1 MDIETE
7 MDFEKLYLQ
16 FNDILKEATTNIAP
30 QYMLFE
36 AVGLLDGFMERTY
49 GYELYHQLRI
59 FQEKFGY
66 DQFTIHA
73 EPQKRRTQF
82 FKSILERLVKENEE
96 IEDDVFQISVMP
108 DVLVHIPND
117 IEGNIAVL
125 EIKPEKGKII
135 DGFKKDIRVLKE
147 FIDGGDHVRGY
158 FRGISLLYYT
168 NVGLTKEEDVKSLYS
183 KTIKETVGETWE
195 DYQDKIQLLWHP
207 GPNKGTIQINWAQ
220 NL

>member
-1 MDIETE
+1 MALLTSEIKKIKAE
-7 MDFEKLYLQ
+7 LGYPL
-16 FNDILKEATTNIAP
+16 EAS
-30 QYMLFE
+30 
-36 AVGLLDGFMERTY
+36 G
-49 GYELYHQLRI
+49 
-59 FQEKFGY
+59 
-66 DQFTIHA
+66 A
-73 EPQKRRTQF
+73 EPY
-82 FKSILERLVKENEE
+82 IGIVA
-96 IEDDVFQISVMP
+96 VFEQVIQ
-108 DVLVHIPND
+108 
-117 IEGNIAVL
+117 
-125 EIKPEKGKII
+125 
-135 DGFKKDIRVLKE
+135 E